1 MIEIQQNLALNVD
14 VNELNKK
21 GDKVIF
27 ECSVLF
33 QIKEKHNK
41 KLLVGS
47 EKEMSKWNQT
57 KKWRNL
63 NITGNL

>member
-1 MIEIQQNLALNVD
+1 MLALNVD

-21 GDKVIF
+21 GNKVIF
-27 ECSVLF
+27 ECAVLF
-33 QIKEKHNK
+33 QIEEEHNK
-41 KLLVGS
+41 KLSMGS

-63 NITGNL
+63 NMTGNL

>member
-1 MIEIQQNLALNVD
+1 M
-14 VNELNKK
+14 NELNKK
-21 GDKVIF
+21 GNEVIF
-27 ECSVLF
+27 ECAVLF
-33 QIKEKHNK
+33 QIKEKQNK

>member
-1 MIEIQQNLALNVD
+1 MFLYAGLA
-14 VNELNKK
+14 
-21 GDKVIF
+21 
-27 ECSVLF
+27 
-33 QIKEKHNK
+33 QIKEEHNK